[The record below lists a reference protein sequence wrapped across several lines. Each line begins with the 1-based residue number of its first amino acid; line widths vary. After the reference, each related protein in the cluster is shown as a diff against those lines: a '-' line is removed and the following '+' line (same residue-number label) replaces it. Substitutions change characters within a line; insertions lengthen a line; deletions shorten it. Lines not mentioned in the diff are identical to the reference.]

1 MGAEVLQHVEDGF
14 KPEVL
19 DAALAVAVDGHPQ
32 VLENN
37 TLGQGGQSNIPPL
50 QSVFCGDFEG

>member
-1 MGAEVLQHVEDGF
+1 MLQHVEDGF